1 MRQLLSPPV
10 DGGGLRQD
18 NFVNAVGESARID
31 FSIFS
36 EPFAGD
42 RC

>member
-18 NFVNAVGESARID
+18 NFVNAVGESAPKD
-31 FSIFS
+31 VTIFS
-36 EPFAGD
+36 VPFAGD

>member
-1 MRQLLSPPV
+1 MRQLLSLPV

-18 NFVNAVGESARID
+18 NFVNAVGESAPID
-31 FSIFS
+31 VAIFS
-36 EPFAGD
+36 VPFAGD